1 MSIISDALKKAGD
14 NRRDTI
20 RLREGDLITR
30 GLSDRIEKI
39 SSRKTRW
46 PIVSGIGT
54 LFIVGFIVAAF
65 LFNAKFLPSFKEPAE
80 TPSRPMPK
88 AIDFE
93 ERAEPAADLQ
103 AKKVIYA
110 TTGGEEAL
118 TLPLALNGVIEGS
131 GEPLAIIDGRILKQG
146 DFVHGAQLISI
157 RSDRAILLYNDKEI
171 TLFIE

>member
-1 MSIISDALKKAGD
+1 MSIISEALKKAGD
-14 NRRDTI
+14 KRRDTV

-30 GLSDRIEKI
+30 GLSSRIEKI

-46 PIVSGIGT
+46 SIVSGVGT

-80 TPSRPMPK
+80 TASRAMPK
-88 AIDFE
+88 TIDFK
-93 ERAEPAADLQ
+93 ERAGPSADLQ
-103 AKKVIYA
+103 AKNVIYA
-110 TTGGEEAL
+110 TTRDEEAL
-118 TLPLALNGVIEGS
+118 TLPLALNGVIGGS
-131 GEPLAIIDGRILKQG
+131 GKPLAIIDGRILEQG

-171 TLFIE
+171 TLYIE